1 MSDDVL
7 HVVLYAALVCTV
19 GITVWTSI
27 SARLRARAATR
38 LFGLLLESLR
48 VIVSKGYDSVAEDL
62 RASFEGRHDP
72 RVELDVT
79 VWSGTE
85 ATATVLLRREVRGR
99 VLDGQHAR
107 LREDVRASFGPVF
120 RELDLGPGKGRA
132 YGAGL
137 PVRQGQDVAAVLT
150 TVRGTPFS
158 ASERHAVHEYA
169 RALGATVTAL
179 QGGQRARLLE
189 ELVDTIHAADDV
201 TAVTAGAAEVLSCE
215 LGHLGVVV
223 LRYDRGVF
231 RPVAMTG
238 SMSDDLR
245 RYFASG
251 FEVGLGLTWQA
262 YRDGRS
268 RYLDEYAS
276 SGSAAPQ
283 VVAMGVRAAAAVPLS
298 EGPRSRYILA
308 LASQAPRR
316 WNERDRALVEA
327 VRRVLRM
334 ALSLAETESR
344 LEKIV
349 TLERELIAGDPDA
362 MPERLLG
369 AAIHLVP
376 GAEAGSLLVRQ
387 GAAFRFEAVVG
398 YDADGLA
405 NVELTEEDLL
415 RWYAAGREGYRM
427 GEPRMVTT
435 DENTGLSPF
444 SLGMSSLHGT
454 PMRTAG
460 RVDEIVA
467 NLCVPVSDQ
476 GTIVAVLNLDS
487 LRNRDAF
494 NHDDVEVAKGLQP
507 LIGFALRDAESRRNL
522 ELAASTD
529 PLTGLSNRRAFEQH
543 ASRAVA
549 NAQRYDAPF
558 ALLVMDLVGFKR
570 INDVHGHAAGDEA
583 LIAVAGALGSVT
595 RAGDVVYR
603 WGGDEFAALA
613 MQAGID
619 EATNAARR
627 FADAVRGVVVRGEP
641 VRVNIGVAVFDADA
655 GDLDELM
662 RVADRRMYRAKLAGE
677 AVAASD
683 GPEASA
689 RPTASA

>member
-1 MSDDVL
+1 MADDLLHAVL
-7 HVVLYAALVCTV
+7 LAVLTLSIAVAA
-19 GITVWTSI
+19 WTSI
-27 SARLRARAATR
+27 SARRRARASTR
-38 LFGLLLESLR
+38 LFALLLASLR
-48 VIVSKGYDSVAEDL
+48 VIVSKGYESVADDL
-62 RASFEGRHDP
+62 RDSFDAPHDA
-72 RVELDVT
+72 RADLDVT
-79 VWSGTE
+79 VWSGVE
-85 ATATVLLRREVRGR
+85 PSAAVLLRRAVMGR
-99 VLDGQHAR
+99 SVDPHHVR
-107 LREDVRASFGPVF
+107 LRDEVRASFGPVF
-120 RELDLGPGKGRA
+120 RTFDLGGRRKV

-137 PVRQGQDVAAVLT
+137 PVRQGHDVAAVLT
-150 TVRGTPFS
+150 SVRGTPFS
-158 ASERHAVHEYA
+158 PSERRAVNEYA

-179 QGGQRARLLE
+179 QGGRRARLLE

-201 TAVTAGAAEVLSCE
+201 TAVTAGAADVLSRE
-215 LGHLGVVV
+215 LGHLGVTV

-238 SMSDDLR
+238 AMSDDLR
-245 RYFASG
+245 HYFSSG
-251 FEVGLGLTWQA
+251 FEVGSGLTWQA

-276 SGSAAPQ
+276 SANAAPA
-283 VVAMGVRAAAAVPLS
+283 VVSMGVRAAAVVPLS
-298 EGPRSRYILA
+298 EGPRSRYIIA
-308 LASQAPRR
+308 LATQVPRR

-327 VRRVLRM
+327 VRRVVRM
-334 ALSLAETESR
+334 TLSLAETELR

-349 TLERELIAGDPDA
+349 TLERELIAGEPDA
-362 MPERLLG
+362 MPARLLDG
-369 AAIHLVP
+369 AINLVP
-376 GAEAGSLLVRQ
+376 GAEAGSLLVRR
-387 GAAFRFEAVVG
+387 GDAFRFEAIVG
-398 YDADGLA
+398 YDAERLA

-415 RWYAAGREGYRM
+415 RWYAAGRDGYRM

-435 DENTGLSPF
+435 NEKTGLSPF

-454 PMRTAG
+454 PLRTAG

-476 GTIVAVLNLDS
+476 GIIVAVLNLDS

-494 NHDDVEVAKGLQP
+494 NDDDVEVAKGLQP

-529 PLTGLSNRRAFEQH
+529 PLTGLANRRAFEQH

-570 INDVHGHAAGDEA
+570 INDVYGHAAGDEA
-583 LIAVAGALGSVT
+583 LIAVSHALRSVT

-613 MQAGID
+613 MQAGLS
-619 EATNAARR
+619 EATNVAQR
-627 FADAVRGVVVRGEP
+627 FADAVQGVVVRGEP

-655 GDLDELM
+655 ADLDELM
-662 RVADRRMYRAKLAGE
+662 RVADRRMYRAKLAGA

-683 GPEASA
+683 GSTVQRDAAPPA
-689 RPTASA
+689 